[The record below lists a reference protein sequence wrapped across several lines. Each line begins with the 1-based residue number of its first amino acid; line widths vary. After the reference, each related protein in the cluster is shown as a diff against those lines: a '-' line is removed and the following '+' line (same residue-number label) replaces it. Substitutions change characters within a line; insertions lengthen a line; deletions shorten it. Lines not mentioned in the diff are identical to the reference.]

1 MQIFF
6 VHSVVGMHGRNLQ
19 HVADKF
25 ARQTQTELRMRMH
38 NIYLLFLRFPKR
50 FVHTFDS
57 NPAIFE
63 RQERDTG
70 QTDYIFFIFIG
81 FWICGGKN
89 DDLMPLCLQFL
100 FQGAD

>member
-1 MQIFF
+1 MLTWSNNAHRSIAKVAGSNFNCLRFHHSSISDVMQIFF

-38 NIYLLFLRFPKR
+38 NIYLLFLRFLQR
-50 FVHTFDS
+50 FVHSFDR

-63 RQERDTG
+63 R
-70 QTDYIFFIFIG
+70 
-81 FWICGGKN
+81 
-89 DDLMPLCLQFL
+89 
-100 FQGAD
+100 